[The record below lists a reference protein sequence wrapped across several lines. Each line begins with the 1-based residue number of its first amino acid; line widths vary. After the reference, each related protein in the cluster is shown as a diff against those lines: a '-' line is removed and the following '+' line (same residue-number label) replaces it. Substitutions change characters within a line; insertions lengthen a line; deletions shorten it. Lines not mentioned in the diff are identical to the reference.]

1 MAVQAPKVIVAQ
13 GVDADTLD
21 PNAVFTISAQVVYSN
36 IFDPLFT
43 LDRDLKFV
51 NQLVTSYNFVTPTK
65 WRFHLRRGVTFH
77 EVSKRVDWS
86 PRADE
91 MIFMRDLN

>member
-1 MAVQAPKVIVAQ
+1 MNRHRYITIFLFTFMALGVFFIPGPVQAQKVTIAQ

-43 LDRDLKFV
+43 
-51 NQLVTSYNFVTPTK
+51 
-65 WRFHLRRGVTFH
+65 
-77 EVSKRVDWS
+77 
-86 PRADE
+86 
-91 MIFMRDLN
+91 